1 MTSPRTYQH
10 NPALRIWETA
20 DHSGSSYSDGEE
32 VEQRLM
38 ATLRACSDVS
48 VLSEELRQHITDW
61 PSEYHFTPERS
72 NLLRPF
78 DLGPEDCI
86 LELGC
91 GCGAITRHLG
101 ETGATVIAVEGSRR
115 RAAIAAERCRDLPNV
130 KIYCDNLQHF
140 QVDMRFSHVTLIGV
154 MEYARLFVESSQPEL
169 QCLQSAAHHLLAD
182 GQLLLAI
189 ENQFG
194 LKYFNGCAE
203 DHFGIPGYG
212 LHSLYTPDSVATF
225 GHHELRQ
232 LLLQAGLPVQDWIY
246 PLPDYKLPSHLIHSR
261 ALSHAKFDV
270 GDLLHSTCASDN
282 TGRRARAFHEG
293 MVWRGLARNHMFPA
307 LANSFLVS
315 ARRTPQAAAEQPW
328 LAASFS
334 VKRRANFCTQ
344 TTFVAQ
350 ADGGIEVRKHALAN
364 VITDAA
370 PPVPVGVRHVPA
382 PQAPYVYG
390 SLHAAEFQR
399 RAARAHSIDELL
411 PWLQQ
416 WLEFLRNEQTR
427 TGLDD
432 TQLPGHLLDA
442 IPGNLISVGD
452 GQLQLIDVEWSVD
465 KPIPV
470 KWVLIRGLVMTLAT
484 APPVALWNK
493 LTFQQ
498 AATQLMHLAD
508 IALGQPD
515 FEQAAILE
523 DVLRRQVQPTRLDTS
538 SFNLT
543 LASRVHSHCGE
554 ISSGYGEGRL
564 QNEIDRIKSTFS
576 WQITK
581 PLRLMAFLWRKLF
594 LQNDK

>member
-1 MTSPRTYQH
+1 MTAHRTYQH
-10 NPALRIWETA
+10 NLALRIWETA

-32 VEQRLM
+32 VEQRLLE
-38 ATLRACSDVS
+38 TLRACSDVS

-78 DLGPEDCI
+78 DLGPEDSI

-91 GCGAITRHLG
+91 GCGAITRYLG

-115 RAAIAAERCRDLPNV
+115 RATIAAERCRDLPNV

-140 QVDMRFSHVTLIGV
+140 QIDLRFSHVTLIGV
-154 MEYARLFVESSQPEL
+154 MEYARLFVKSSQPEL
-169 QCLQSAAHHLLAD
+169 QCLQSASHHLLAD

-212 LHSLYTPDSVATF
+212 LHGLYTPDSVATF
-225 GHHELRQ
+225 GQHELRQ
-232 LLLQAGLPVQDWIY
+232 LLLQAGLPEQDWIY
-246 PLPDYKLPSHLIHSR
+246 PLPDYKLPTHLIHSR
-261 ALSHAKFDV
+261 ALNQAEFDV
-270 GDLLHSTCASDN
+270 GDLLHSTCANDN

-293 MVWRGLARNHMFPA
+293 MVWRGLARNHIFPA
-307 LANSFLVS
+307 LANSFLIS
-315 ARRTPQAAAEQPW
+315 ARRTPQVAVELPW

-334 VKRRANFCTQ
+334 VKRRSNFCTQ
-344 TTFVAQ
+344 TTFIAQ
-350 ADGGIEVRKHALAN
+350 ADGGIDVRKQALAK
-364 VITDAA
+364 VKTVAESPI
-370 PPVPVGVRHVPA
+370 PVGVRHVPE
-382 PQAPYVYG
+382 PRVPYVYG
-390 SLHAAEFQR
+390 RLHAAEFQQ
-399 RAARAHSIDELL
+399 RAARADSLNELR

-416 WLEFLRNEQTR
+416 WLDFLCTEQAR
-427 TGLDD
+427 TGSDK

-442 IPGNLISVGD
+442 TPGNLISIKD
-452 GQLQLIDVEWSVD
+452 GQLQLIDVEWRMD
-465 KPIPV
+465 EPIPMN
-470 KWVLIRGLVMTLAT
+470 WVLIRGLVMALAT

-498 AATQLMHLAD
+498 ATTQLMHLVD
-508 IALGQPD
+508 IALDQPD
-515 FEQAAILE
+515 FDQAAILE
-523 DVLRRQVQPTRLDTS
+523 DTLRRQVHPTRRDTA

-554 ISSGYGEGRL
+554 ISSGYGEGKL

-581 PLRLMAFLWRKLF
+581 PLRLLAFLWRKLVG
-594 LQNDK
+594 QNDK